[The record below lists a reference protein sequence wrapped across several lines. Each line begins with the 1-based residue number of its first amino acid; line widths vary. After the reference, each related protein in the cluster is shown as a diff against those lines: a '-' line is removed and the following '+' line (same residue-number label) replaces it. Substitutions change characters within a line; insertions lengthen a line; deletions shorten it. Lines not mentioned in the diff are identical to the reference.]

1 MIRALIVAILLLLA
15 VVVWQRGSVSIAQRA
30 GDQAA
35 SSRDAME
42 GERDAA
48 RAEAD
53 AVAKTLKS
61 ERGSAAAAN
70 NLAIQYE
77 KEKNDAQK
85 ASDRLVADLRAGNQ
99 RLHQRWQA
107 SVATAELSAAAAAA
121 SQPDGRADDRIESA
135 GRAVGAAA
143 QCDAQ
148 VRGLQA
154 YALLC
159 SGGAR

>member
-1 MIRALIVAILLLLA
+1 MIRTLVVAILLLLG
-15 VVVWQRGSVSIAQRA
+15 VIVWQRGSVSIAHRA
-30 GDQAA
+30 SDQAA

-42 GERDAA
+42 IERDAA

-53 AVAKTLKS
+53 AAAKTLKA

-70 NLAIQYE
+70 NLASKYE

-85 ASDRLVADLRAGNQ
+85 ASDRLIADLRAGNQ
-99 RLHQRWQA
+99 RLHQRWKA
-107 SVATAELSAAAAAA
+107 SIATAELSAAAAAA
-121 SQPDGRADDRIESA
+121 SQSDGRADDRIESA
-135 GRAVGAAA
+135 GRVVGAAA

>member
-15 VVVWQRGSVSIAQRA
+15 VVVWQRGSVSIAHRA
-30 GDQAA
+30 ADQAA

-42 GERDAA
+42 AERDTA
-48 RAEAD
+48 RAEAN
-53 AVAKTLKS
+53 AAAETLNA
-61 ERGSAAAAN
+61 ERDSAAAAN
-70 NLAIQYE
+70 ALASKYE
-77 KEKNDAQK
+77 KEKNDAQT
-85 ASDRLVADLRAGNQ
+85 ASDRLVADLRAGSQ

-121 SQPDGRADDRIESA
+121 GAADGRADDRIEST

-148 VRGLQA
+148 VRALQA

>member
-15 VVVWQRGSVSIAQRA
+15 VVVWQRGSVSIAHRA
-30 GDQAA
+30 ADQAA

-42 GERDAA
+42 AERDAA
-48 RAEAD
+48 RAEAN
-53 AVAKTLKS
+53 AATETLKA
-61 ERGSAAAAN
+61 ERSSAAAAN
-70 NLAIQYE
+70 ALAPQYE
-77 KEKNDAQK
+77 KGMNDAQT
-85 ASDRLVADLRAGNQ
+85 ASDRLVADLLNGNQ

-135 GRAVGAAA
+135 GRVVGAAA

-148 VRGLQA
+148 VRALQA
-154 YALLC
+154 YARLC
-159 SGGAR
+159 SAGVE

>member
-1 MIRALIVAILLLLA
+1 MIRALVIAILLLLG
-15 VVVWQRGSVSIAQRA
+15 VIVWQRGSVSIAHRA
-30 GDQAA
+30 ADKAA

-53 AVAKTLKS
+53 AAAKTLKT
-61 ERGSAAAAN
+61 ERDTAAAAN
-70 NLAIQYE
+70 ALATQYE
-77 KEKNDAQK
+77 KEKADAQTS
-85 ASDRLVADLRAGNQ
+85 SDRLIADLRAGNQ

-107 SVATAELSAAAAAA
+107 SIATAELSAAAAAS

-148 VRGLQA
+148 VRALQA

-159 SGGAR
+159 SGGSR

>member
-15 VVVWQRGSVSIAQRA
+15 VVVWQRGSVSSAHRA
-30 GDQAA
+30 ADQAA

-53 AVAKTLKS
+53 AVAVTLKA

-70 NLAIQYE
+70 ALASQYE
-77 KEKNDAQK
+77 KEKSDAQK